1 MCACA
6 SACESLSNS
15 PLLMGVMLIRVCGL
29 EANTFKKKG
38 CIVPGPRAFS
48 DALWSS
54 IYKQIIR
61 SVCSSIELC
70 QTRFLEC
77 FLKFLS

>member
-1 MCACA
+1 
-6 SACESLSNS
+6 
-15 PLLMGVMLIRVCGL
+15 MGVMLIRVCGL

-77 FLKFLS
+77 FFKIPQLSIESLVVLVVTG